1 MLVLLSTLLTTRVY
15 LLLVLFFEG
24 VRARVRSSSYWIKE
38 DCLLPKLY
46 PRAESAFSSARTK
59 ALSEGHLVGR
69 KKSTFSS
76 LEFRKKAAFEEI
88 KTLA

>member
-1 MLVLLSTLLTTRVY
+1 MLILLSTLLTTRVY

-59 ALSEGHLVGR
+59 ALSERALSWKEETDIFIVR
-69 KKSTFSS
+69 IQEESS
-76 LEFRKKAAFEEI
+76 F
-88 KTLA
+88 